1 MIQQHREVCLAIANK
16 KFPSTFREDL
26 LQIESSLRQTIAA
39 DPNPEYAILANSA
52 RSLRDGLQSR
62 DATSKDWEAFT
73 SSLKTALTLPTVEQS
88 SVVDMS
94 ALSEADMKA
103 VLNSPEL
110 QDAIRTKKTLLNYQG
125 AIQSLPTKADG
136 SAFKVL
142 RLPVIPIADGFANM
156 KMLSRPPLRAVD
168 LDGRYFVIPN
178 QLVVAVNTNKV
189 LTATPMDVPVYSTE
203 KLEVERDNVLRK
215 KAAIAEAKAK
225 ITAMRPDTKNKLIER
240 TLAETKRGIH
250 SGMKAKL
257 EAEVAAYAKVEQE
270 KFDLKIQ
277 SMVQA
282 LEVPPER
289 KTKKAKENWLDEAQ
303 EKIEQME
310 MPQFRQLIEHYR
322 AQLSKKYKAQFT
334 KAVAIKEADIRNAFA
349 KPTPDMKKQLLTKA
363 LAEIESD
370 YATQLEDAL
379 AEIKSEIAEAKR
391 RNKETKSPGLNTANR
406 LRSVI
411 SAMEHRLG
419 EQLHVMD
426 GLTKYKTSGYLY
438 YWVASDKTLAALRA
452 GFNGSFTASQW
463 GFPF

>member
-1 MIQQHREVCLAIANK
+1 MKQQHREICLAIANK

-26 LQIESSLRQTIAA
+26 IQVESALQQTMSA
-39 DPNPEYAILANSA
+39 DPNPDYAILANSA
-52 RSLRDGLQSR
+52 RSLRDGLQTR
-62 DATSKDWEAFT
+62 DATSTDWDVFT
-73 SSLKTALTLPTVEQS
+73 SSLKTMLTLPTVEQS

-103 VLNSPEL
+103 VLHSPEL

-125 AIQSLPTKADG
+125 AIQSLPTKSDG

-156 KMLSRPPLRAVD
+156 KLLSRPPLRAVD

-178 QLVVAVNTNKV
+178 QLVVAINTNKV

-203 KLEVERDNVLRK
+203 KLAVERDNILRK

-225 ITAMRPDTKNKLIER
+225 IAAMRPDTRNQLIER
-240 TLAETKRGIH
+240 TIAETKRNIH

-257 EAEVAAYAKVEQE
+257 EAEVATYAKTEQE

-277 SMVQA
+277 SMVEA
-282 LEVPPER
+282 LEIPSER
-289 KTKKAKENWLDEAQ
+289 KTKKAKDIWLEAAQ

-310 MPQFRQLIEHYR
+310 MPQLRQLIEHYR
-322 AQLSKKYKAQFT
+322 AQLSKKYKAQFA
-334 KAVAIKEADIRNAFA
+334 KAVAIKESDIRHSFV

-363 LAEIESD
+363 LAEIEVD
-370 YATQLEDAL
+370 YANKLEDAL

-406 LRSVI
+406 LNSVI
-411 SAMEHRLG
+411 AAMEHRLG

-426 GLTKYKTSGYLY
+426 GLTKYKASGYLY